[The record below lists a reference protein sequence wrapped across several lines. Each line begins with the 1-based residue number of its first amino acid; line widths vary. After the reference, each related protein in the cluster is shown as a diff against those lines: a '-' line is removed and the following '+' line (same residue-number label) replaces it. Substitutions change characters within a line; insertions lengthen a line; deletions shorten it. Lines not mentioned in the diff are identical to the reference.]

1 MKPHNCALDQL
12 LWMASDV
19 LKREDPSNLHRRRD
33 KRHTRVMLFEGGVGS
48 DVNEIAVLF
57 PSLESCG
64 AGIFCFRWNPYIGEA
79 VKKKLIL
86 FSFVIIEYTNFL
98 GSESLTL
105 NSE

>member
-1 MKPHNCALDQL
+1 
-12 LWMASDV
+12 MASDV
-19 LKREDPSNLHRRRD
+19 LKRGDPSNLLRRRV

-48 DVNEIAVLF
+48 DVNGIAVLF
-57 PSLESCG
+57 LSLESCG
-64 AGIFCFRWNPYIGEA
+64 TGVFCSRWNPNIGDA

-86 FSFVIIEYTNFL
+86 FSFIIIEYTNSL